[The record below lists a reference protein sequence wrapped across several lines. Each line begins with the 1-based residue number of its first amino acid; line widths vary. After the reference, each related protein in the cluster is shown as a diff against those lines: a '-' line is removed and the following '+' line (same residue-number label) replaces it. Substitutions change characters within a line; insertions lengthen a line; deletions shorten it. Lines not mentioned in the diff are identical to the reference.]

1 MLFVKIGG
9 KEYTRV
15 VVADGIGSDCDGAF
29 YVIANNR
36 LIEGGKS
43 TVLAITAPDSR
54 LVA

>member
-1 MLFVKIGG
+1 MFFVKIGG

-36 LIEGGKS
+36 LIERDEG
-43 TVLAITAPDSR
+43 TVLTVTAPDSR